1 MPDLPPFLSDRLPAT
16 RREMPIGAAPVG
28 VGRFAAFNATDHPMT
43 HSAANEH
50 ADAAKEQ
57 VSQVRSLP
65 HALRW
70 LPGTITILLTLMTLD
85 YLFNLGLLTVVTGLE
100 TQFYY
105 AVVAL
110 LLPLVYLLWP
120 IRASGQDKPVPWYDY
135 VLFLMTAIVGG
146 YFVVQAEPILE
157 RGWAFSAPEPAV
169 WFSYAYWLLILEAA
183 RRAGG
188 WPIALIVAVFS
199 CYPMVAD
206 VMPGPIQAFPST
218 PEQTAIYHT
227 MSTESIMGVP
237 LQAFA
242 GLVIGF
248 LIFGVV
254 LQKTGGG
261 AFFINLAFAL
271 LGHVRGGPAK
281 VSIFASGL
289 MGSMSGSV
297 ITNVLTTG
305 VLSIPAMRR
314 IGMGRSFAGGVE
326 ACASTGGVL
335 MPPVMGATA
344 FVMAMFLDVPYA
356 AVALAAAIPSVL
368 YFLGLF
374 IQIDAYAAR
383 HNIKGLPKIE
393 LPSVS
398 KTLKQGWY
406 FIFVF
411 ALLVWMLLVMQRE
424 AVAPF
429 YATALLL
436 VMNQFSKSHRWGWK
450 QVTDTLS
457 SAAKLFAELIAIL
470 AGVGMLVGALSMTGL
485 SGTIANDFIHLAG
498 GSMPLLLIMGALTS
512 FVLGIGM
519 TVTAAYIFLAVA
531 LAPALIQGGGL
542 DPMAVHMFI
551 LYWGMLSF
559 ITPPVALG
567 AFAAATVAGARPMET
582 GLQAMRLG
590 SVIYFI
596 PFMFVLN
603 PALIMQG
610 SMMQIAMVFFQAVL
624 GIVLFAS
631 AMQGYLIGVG
641 RLGHKPV
648 IESIIRTLVLIA
660 GLCVALPGGG
670 PIPLSNLQL
679 LTVGVAAGL
688 PAVLLARWSQ
698 RRQRDADLGTLTPH

>member
-1 MPDLPPFLSDRLPAT
+1 MTTATSPPESPRQLKEKVTHVRPLP
-16 RREMPIGAAPVG
+16 V
-28 VGRFAAFNATDHPMT
+28 
-43 HSAANEH
+43 
-50 ADAAKEQ
+50 
-57 VSQVRSLP
+57 
-65 HALRW
+65 ALRW
-70 LPGTITILLTLMTLD
+70 IPGAVTVVLMLITLD
-85 YLFNLGLLTVVTGLE
+85 YLFNLGWLRFVTGLE

-120 IRASGQDKPVPWYDY
+120 IKASLQYRPVPWYDY
-135 VLFLMTAIVGG
+135 ALSLVTLIVGG
-146 YFVVQAEPILE
+146 YFVYHAESILE
-157 RGWAFSAPEPAV
+157 RGWAFAAPDTAIIA
-169 WFSYAYWLLILEAA
+169 SYAWWLLIIEAA

-188 WPIALIVAVFS
+188 WPIAVIAATFS
-199 CYPMVAD
+199 LYPLVAD
-206 VMPGPIQAFPST
+206 IVPGPIQAFPST
-218 PEQTAIYHT
+218 LEETAMYHT

-248 LIFGVV
+248 LVFGVV
-254 LQKTGGG
+254 LQKSGGG
-261 AFFINLAFAL
+261 KFFIDLAFAL

-281 VSIFASGL
+281 VSIFSSGL

-297 ITNVLTTG
+297 ISNVLTTG

-356 AVALAAAIPSVL
+356 AVALAAIIPSIL

-383 HNIKGLPKIE
+383 HGIKGLPAEE
-393 LPSVS
+393 LPSLWQ
-398 KTLKQGWY
+398 TLKQGWY

-411 ALLVWMLLVMQRE
+411 ALLVWMLLIMQRE

-436 VMNQFSKSHRWGWK
+436 VLNQFSRRNRWGLRELGES
-450 QVTDTLS
+450 LS

-470 AGVGMLVGALSMTGL
+470 AAVGMLVGALSMTGL
-485 SGTIANDFIHLAG
+485 SGTIANDFIHIAG
-498 GSMPLLLIMGALTS
+498 GSVPLLLIMGALTS

-567 AFAAATVAGARPMET
+567 AFAAATVAGARPMAT

-596 PFMFVLN
+596 PFLFVLN

-610 SMMQIAMVFFQAVL
+610 EPLQIGLVFIQALV

-641 RLGHKPV
+641 RLGIGALHEIPA
-648 IESIIRTLVLIA
+648 RGLVLVA
-660 GLCVALPGGG
+660 GLLFALPGGG
-670 PIPLSNLQL
+670 MVPLSQIEL
-679 LTVGVAAGL
+679 LGSAMAALL

-698 RRQRDADLGTLTPH
+698 RHAGPRTAKMAPPVDS

>member
-1 MPDLPPFLSDRLPAT
+1 
-16 RREMPIGAAPVG
+16 
-28 VGRFAAFNATDHPMT
+28 
-43 HSAANEH
+43 
-50 ADAAKEQ
+50 
-57 VSQVRSLP
+57 
-65 HALRW
+65 
-70 LPGTITILLTLMTLD
+70 
-85 YLFNLGLLTVVTGLE
+85 
-100 TQFYY
+100 
-105 AVVAL
+105 
-110 LLPLVYLLWP
+110 
-120 IRASGQDKPVPWYDY
+120 
-135 VLFLMTAIVGG
+135 
-146 YFVVQAEPILE
+146 
-157 RGWAFSAPEPAV
+157 
-169 WFSYAYWLLILEAA
+169 
-183 RRAGG
+183 
-188 WPIALIVAVFS
+188 
-199 CYPMVAD
+199 
-206 VMPGPIQAFPST
+206 
-218 PEQTAIYHT
+218 
-227 MSTESIMGVP
+227 MGIP

-248 LIFGVV
+248 LVFGVV
-254 LQKTGGG
+254 LQKSGGG
-261 AFFINLAFAL
+261 KFFINLAFAL

-281 VSIFASGL
+281 VSIFSSGL

-297 ITNVLTTG
+297 ISNVLTTG

-314 IGMGRSFAGGVE
+314 IGMKRSFAGGVE

-344 FVMAMFLDVPYA
+344 FVMAMFLDVPYS
-356 AVALAAAIPSVL
+356 AVVLAAIIPSIL

-383 HNIKGLPKIE
+383 NDIKGLPTVE
-393 LPSVS
+393 LPSLWQ
-398 KTLKQGWY
+398 TLKEGWY

-436 VMNQFSKSHRWGWK
+436 ILNQLSRHNRWGW
-450 QVTDTLS
+450 QDLGDALS

-498 GSMPLLLIMGALTS
+498 GSVPLLLIMGALTS

-542 DPMAVHMFI
+542 DPMAVHLFI

-567 AFAAATVAGARPMET
+567 AFAAATVAGARPMTT

-596 PFMFVLN
+596 PFLFVLN

-610 SMMQIAMVFFQAVL
+610 EPLQVAMVFVQALAGV
-624 GIVLFAS
+624 VLFAS

-641 RLGHKPV
+641 RLGHGALQETV
-648 IESIIRTLVLIA
+648 IRALVLLS
-660 GLCVALPGGG
+660 GLTLALPGGG
-670 PIPLSNLQL
+670 MVPLSQIEL
-679 LTVGVAAGL
+679 LAISLAAL
-688 PAVLLARWSQ
+688 VPAVALTRLSQ
-698 RRQRDADLGTLTPH
+698 RHRQRSLTTNSRLN

>member
-1 MPDLPPFLSDRLPAT
+1 MTTDTAPVNAPQVKEKISQIRELPP
-16 RREMPIGAAPVG
+16 
-28 VGRFAAFNATDHPMT
+28 
-43 HSAANEH
+43 
-50 ADAAKEQ
+50 
-57 VSQVRSLP
+57 
-65 HALRW
+65 ALRW
-70 LPGTITILLTLMTLD
+70 VPATVTVLLMMMTLD
-85 YLFNLGLLTVVTGLE
+85 YLFNWGWLTFVTGLE

-110 LLPLVYLLWP
+110 LLPLVFLLWP
-120 IRASGQDKPVPWYDY
+120 MLSRQQDQPIPWYDY
-135 VLFLMTAIVGG
+135 LLSAVTLVIGG
-146 YFVVQAEPILE
+146 YFVYNAVSILE
-157 RGWAFSAPEPAV
+157 RGWAFSAPDTAIYA
-169 WFSYAYWLLILEAA
+169 SYAYWILIIEAA

-188 WPIALIVAVFS
+188 LPIAIIAGLFS
-199 CYPMVAD
+199 LYPLVAD
-206 VMPGPIQAFPST
+206 IVPGPIQAFPSSLS
-218 PEQTAIYHT
+218 ETAMYHT

-248 LIFGVV
+248 LVFGVV
-254 LQKTGGG
+254 LQKSGGG
-261 AFFINLAFAL
+261 KFFINLAFAL

-281 VSIFASGL
+281 VSIFSSGL

-297 ITNVLTTG
+297 ISNVLTTG

-344 FVMAMFLDVPYA
+344 FVMAMFLDVPYSTI
-356 AVALAAAIPSVL
+356 ALAAVIPSIL

-383 HNIKGLPKIE
+383 HNIKGLPAVE
-393 LPSVS
+393 LPSVWQ
-398 KTLKQGWY
+398 TLKEGWY

-411 ALLVWMLLVMQRE
+411 GLLVWMLLVMQRE

-436 VMNQFSKSHRWGWK
+436 VLNQLSRQNRWGWK
-450 QVTDTLS
+450 DVADTLS

-485 SGTIANDFIHLAG
+485 SGTIANDFINIAG
-498 GSMPLLLIMGALTS
+498 GSVPLLLIMGAVTS

-596 PFMFVLN
+596 PFLFVLN

-610 SMMQIAMVFFQAVL
+610 EPLMIVAVFIQAII

-631 AMQGYLIGVG
+631 AMQGYLMGVG
-641 RLGHKPV
+641 RLGYGMLQEAV
-648 IESIIRTLVLIA
+648 IRGLVLIA
-660 GLCVALPGGG
+660 GLLLAMPGGG
-670 PIPLSNLQL
+670 MVPLSQWELIGLAAAAL
-679 LTVGVAAGL
+679 LPGVA
-688 PAVLLARWSQ
+688 LARLSQ
-698 RRQRDADLGTLTPH
+698 RHHQRSLTANA

>member
-1 MPDLPPFLSDRLPAT
+1 
-16 RREMPIGAAPVG
+16 
-28 VGRFAAFNATDHPMT
+28 MT
-43 HSAANEH
+43 HT
-50 ADAAKEQ
+50 ADHNGTQQAKEKIRQ
-57 VSQVRSLP
+57 MRTLP
-65 HALRW
+65 LPLRW
-70 LPGTITILLTLMTLD
+70 IPGAVTVALLLMTLD
-85 YLFNLGLLTVVTGLE
+85 YLFNLGYLTFITGLE

-110 LLPLVYLLWP
+110 LLPLIYLLWP
-120 IRASGQDKPVPWYDY
+120 LTPAGQYRPIPWYDY
-135 VLFLMTAIVGG
+135 LLSAVTLVVSG
-146 YFVVQAEPILE
+146 YFVINAASILE
-157 RGWAFSAPEPAV
+157 RGWAFAAPDTALWV
-169 WFSYAYWLLILEAA
+169 SYAWWLLIIEAA

-188 WPIALIVAVFS
+188 WPIALIVTLFS
-199 CYPMVAD
+199 LYPLVAD
-206 VMPGPIQAFPST
+206 VMPGPIQAFPSSLS
-218 PEQTAIYHT
+218 ETAMYHT
-227 MSTESIMGVP
+227 MSTESIMGIP

-248 LIFGVV
+248 LVFGVV
-254 LQKTGGG
+254 LQKSGGG
-261 AFFINLAFAL
+261 KFFINLAFAL

-281 VSIFASGL
+281 VSIFSSGL

-297 ITNVLTTG
+297 ISNVLTTG

-314 IGMGRSFAGGVE
+314 IGMSRSFAGGVE

-344 FVMAMFLDVPYA
+344 FVMAMFLDVPYS
-356 AVALAAAIPSVL
+356 AVVLAAIIPSIL

-383 HNIKGLPKIE
+383 NDIKGLPTVE
-393 LPSVS
+393 LPSLWQ
-398 KTLKQGWY
+398 TLKEGWY

-436 VMNQFSKSHRWGWK
+436 VLNQLSKHNRWGL
-450 QVTDTLS
+450 QDLGDALS
-457 SAAKLFAELIAIL
+457 SSAKLFAELIAIL

-498 GSMPLLLIMGALTS
+498 GSIPLLLIMGALTS

-542 DPMAVHMFI
+542 DPMAVHLFI

-567 AFAAATVAGARPMET
+567 AFAAATVAGARPMST

-596 PFMFVLN
+596 PFLFVLN

-610 SMMQIAMVFFQAVL
+610 EPLKIALVFVQALV
-624 GIVLFAS
+624 GIVLFAA

-641 RLGHKPV
+641 RLGHGAIQETV
-648 IESIIRTLVLIA
+648 IRALVMVSGLTL
-660 GLCVALPGGG
+660 ALPGGG
-670 PIPLSNLQL
+670 MVPLTHVEL
-679 LTVGVAAGL
+679 LGISLAALL
-688 PAVLLARWSQ
+688 PGIALARLSQ
-698 RRQRDADLGTLTPH
+698 RHHQRSLTTHL

>member
-1 MPDLPPFLSDRLPAT
+1 MTTDTAPANAPQVKEKISQIRELPP
-16 RREMPIGAAPVG
+16 
-28 VGRFAAFNATDHPMT
+28 
-43 HSAANEH
+43 
-50 ADAAKEQ
+50 
-57 VSQVRSLP
+57 
-65 HALRW
+65 ALRW
-70 LPGTITILLTLMTLD
+70 VPAAVTVLLMMMTLD
-85 YLFNLGLLTVVTGLE
+85 YLFNWGWLTFVTGLE

-110 LLPLVYLLWP
+110 LLPLVFLLWP
-120 IRASGQDKPVPWYDY
+120 MLSRQQDQPIPWYDY
-135 VLFLMTAIVGG
+135 LLSAVTLLIGG
-146 YFVVQAEPILE
+146 YFVYNAVSILE
-157 RGWAFSAPEPAV
+157 RGWAFSAPDIAIYA
-169 WFSYAYWLLILEAA
+169 SYTYWILIIEAA

-188 WPIALIVAVFS
+188 LPIAIIAGLFS
-199 CYPMVAD
+199 LYPLVAD
-206 VMPGPIQAFPST
+206 IVPGPIQAFPSSLS
-218 PEQTAIYHT
+218 ETAMYHT

-248 LIFGVV
+248 LVFGVV
-254 LQKTGGG
+254 LQKSGGG
-261 AFFINLAFAL
+261 KFFINLAFAL

-281 VSIFASGL
+281 VSIFSSGL

-297 ITNVLTTG
+297 ISNVLTTG

-314 IGMGRSFAGGVE
+314 IGMSRSFAGGVE

-344 FVMAMFLDVPYA
+344 FVMAMFLDVPYSTI
-356 AVALAAAIPSVL
+356 ALAAVIPSIL

-383 HNIKGLPKIE
+383 HDVKGLPAAE
-393 LPSVS
+393 LPSVWQ
-398 KTLKQGWY
+398 TLKEGWY

-411 ALLVWMLLVMQRE
+411 GLLVWMLLVMQRE

-436 VMNQFSKSHRWGWK
+436 VLNQLSRQNRWGWK
-450 QVTDTLS
+450 DVADTLS

-485 SGTIANDFIHLAG
+485 SGTIANDFINIAG
-498 GSMPLLLIMGALTS
+498 GSVPLLLIMGAVTS

-596 PFMFVLN
+596 PFLFVLN

-610 SMMQIAMVFFQAVL
+610 EPLVIVAVFIQAII
-624 GIVLFAS
+624 GIILFAS
-631 AMQGYLIGVG
+631 AMQGYLMGVG
-641 RLGHKPV
+641 RLGYGMLQEAV
-648 IESIIRTLVLIA
+648 IRGLVLVA
-660 GLCVALPGGG
+660 GLLLALPGGG
-670 PIPLSNLQL
+670 MVPLSQWELIGLAAAAL
-679 LTVGVAAGL
+679 LPGVA
-688 PAVLLARWSQ
+688 LARLSQ
-698 RRQRDADLGTLTPH
+698 RHHQRSLTANA

>member
-1 MPDLPPFLSDRLPAT
+1 MTTDTSPASNQQVKEKISQIRKLPA
-16 RREMPIGAAPVG
+16 
-28 VGRFAAFNATDHPMT
+28 
-43 HSAANEH
+43 
-50 ADAAKEQ
+50 
-57 VSQVRSLP
+57 
-65 HALRW
+65 ALRW
-70 LPGTITILLTLMTLD
+70 VPASVTVILILMTLD
-85 YLFNLGLLTVVTGLE
+85 YLFNLGLLTFVTGLE

-110 LLPLVYLLWP
+110 LLPLVFLLWP
-120 IRASGQDKPVPWYDY
+120 MRNHQQEQPIPWYDY
-135 VLFLMTAIVGG
+135 VLSAITLIVGG
-146 YFVVQAEPILE
+146 YFVYNAVPILE
-157 RGWAFSAPEPAV
+157 RGWAFSAPDIAIYA
-169 WFSYAYWLLILEAA
+169 SYAYWVLIIEAA

-188 WPIALIVAVFS
+188 LPIAIIAGVFS
-199 CYPMVAD
+199 LYPLVAD
-206 VMPGPIQAFPST
+206 IVPGPIQAFPST
-218 PEQTAIYHT
+218 LEQTAMYHT

-248 LIFGVV
+248 LVFGVV
-254 LQKTGGG
+254 LQKSGGG
-261 AFFINLAFAL
+261 KFFINLAFAL

-281 VSIFASGL
+281 VSIFSSGL

-297 ITNVLTTG
+297 ISNVLTTG

-314 IGMGRSFAGGVE
+314 IGMSRSFAGGVE

-344 FVMAMFLDVPYA
+344 FVMAMFLDIPYS
-356 AVALAAAIPSVL
+356 AVALAAVIPSVL

-383 HNIKGLPKIE
+383 HDIKGLPAIE
-393 LPSVS
+393 LPSL
-398 KTLKQGWY
+398 KQTLKEGWY

-411 ALLVWMLLVMQRE
+411 ALLVWMLLIMQRE

-436 VMNQFSKSHRWGWK
+436 VLNQLSKHNRWGWAD
-450 QVTDTLS
+450 VADTLS

-485 SGTIANDFIHLAG
+485 SGTIANDFINIAG
-498 GSMPLLLIMGALTS
+498 GSVPLLLIMGAVTS

-567 AFAAATVAGARPMET
+567 AFAAATVAGARPMAT

-596 PFMFVLN
+596 PFLFVLN

-610 SMMQIAMVFFQAVL
+610 APLMIVAVFIQAVI
-624 GIVLFAS
+624 GIILFAS
-631 AMQGYLIGVG
+631 AMQGYLMGVG
-641 RLGHKPV
+641 RLGYGALQEIV
-648 IESIIRTLVLIA
+648 IRGLVLIA
-660 GLCVALPGGG
+660 GLLLALPGGG
-670 PIPLSNLQL
+670 MVPFSQWEL
-679 LTVGVAAGL
+679 VGLAVAALIPG
-688 PAVLLARWSQ
+688 VLLARWSQ
-698 RRQRDADLGTLTPH
+698 RHHQRSHNASVA

>member
-1 MPDLPPFLSDRLPAT
+1 
-16 RREMPIGAAPVG
+16 
-28 VGRFAAFNATDHPMT
+28 MT
-43 HSAANEH
+43 HT
-50 ADAAKEQ
+50 ADHNGTQQAKEKIRQ
-57 VSQVRSLP
+57 MRTLP
-65 HALRW
+65 LPLRW
-70 LPGTITILLTLMTLD
+70 IPGAVTVALLLMTLD
-85 YLFNLGLLTVVTGLE
+85 YLFNLGHLTFITGLE

-110 LLPLVYLLWP
+110 LLPLIYLLWP
-120 IRASGQDKPVPWYDY
+120 LTPAGQYRPIPWYDY
-135 VLFLMTAIVGG
+135 LLSAVTLVVSG
-146 YFVVQAEPILE
+146 YFVINADSILE
-157 RGWAFSAPEPAV
+157 RGWAFAAPDTALWV
-169 WFSYAYWLLILEAA
+169 SYAWWLLIIEAA

-188 WPIALIVAVFS
+188 WPIAVIVTLFS
-199 CYPMVAD
+199 LYPLVAD
-206 VMPGPIQAFPST
+206 MMPGPIQAFPSSLS
-218 PEQTAIYHT
+218 ETAMYHT
-227 MSTESIMGVP
+227 MSTESIMGIP

-248 LIFGVV
+248 LVFGVV
-254 LQKTGGG
+254 LQKSGGG
-261 AFFINLAFAL
+261 KFFINLAFAL

-281 VSIFASGL
+281 VSIFSSGL

-297 ITNVLTTG
+297 ISNVLTTG

-314 IGMGRSFAGGVE
+314 IGMSRSFAGGVE

-344 FVMAMFLDVPYA
+344 FVMAMFLDVPYS
-356 AVALAAAIPSVL
+356 AVVLAAIIPSIL

-383 HNIKGLPKIE
+383 NDIKGLPPVE
-393 LPSVS
+393 LPSLWQ
-398 KTLKQGWY
+398 TLKEGWY

-436 VMNQFSKSHRWGWK
+436 VLNQLSKHNRWGL
-450 QVTDTLS
+450 QDLGDALS
-457 SAAKLFAELIAIL
+457 SSAKLFAELIAIL

-498 GSMPLLLIMGALTS
+498 GSIPLLLIMGALTS

-542 DPMAVHMFI
+542 DPMAVHLFI

-567 AFAAATVAGARPMET
+567 AFAAATVAGARPMST

-596 PFMFVLN
+596 PFLFVLN

-610 SMMQIAMVFFQAVL
+610 EPLQIVLVFVQAL
-624 GIVLFAS
+624 AGIVLFAS

-641 RLGHKPV
+641 RLGHGAIQETV
-648 IESIIRTLVLIA
+648 IRALVMVSGLTL
-660 GLCVALPGGG
+660 ALPGGG
-670 PIPLSNLQL
+670 MVPLTHVEL
-679 LTVGVAAGL
+679 LGISLAALL
-688 PAVLLARWSQ
+688 PGIARARLSQ
-698 RRQRDADLGTLTPH
+698 RHHQRSLTTHL

>member
-1 MPDLPPFLSDRLPAT
+1 MNST
-16 RREMPIGAAPVG
+16 
-28 VGRFAAFNATDHPMT
+28 TDPT
-43 HSAANEH
+43 GETKNLG
-50 ADAAKEQ
+50 EQ
-57 VSQVRSLP
+57 VSKVRALP
-65 HALRW
+65 PALRW
-70 LPGTITILLTLMTLD
+70 LPGTLTVLLTLLTLD

-110 LLPLVYLLWP
+110 LLPLVFLLWP
-120 IRASGQDKPVPWYDY
+120 ALASGQDKPVPWYDY
-135 VLFLMTAIVGG
+135 LLFIAAVAVSG
-146 YFVVQAEPILE
+146 YFVVQAETILE
-157 RGWAFSAPEPAV
+157 RGWGFDAPAQAV
-169 WFSYAYWLLILEAA
+169 WMSYAFWLLILEAA

-188 WPIALIVAVFS
+188 WPIALIAALFS
-199 CYPMVAD
+199 CYPMIAD
-206 VMPGPIQAFPST
+206 IVPGPIQGFPST
-218 PEQTAIYHT
+218 LEQTAIYHT
-227 MSTESIMGVP
+227 MSTESVMGVP

-314 IGMGRSFAGGVE
+314 IGMSRSFAGGVE

-344 FVMAMFLDVPYA
+344 FVMAMFLDVPYGE
-356 AVALAAAIPSVL
+356 VALAAVIPSVL

-383 HNIKGLPKIE
+383 ENIKGIPKVE
-393 LPSVS
+393 LPSVRE
-398 KTLKQGWY
+398 TLKEGWY

-436 VMNQFSKSHRWGWK
+436 VINQFSRKHRWGWA
-450 QVTDTLS
+450 QVRETLG

-470 AGVGMLVGALSMTGL
+470 TAVGMLVGALSMTGL
-485 SGTIANDFIHLAG
+485 SGTIANDFIRLAG
-498 GSMPLLLIMGALTS
+498 GSVLLLLLMGALTS

-531 LAPALIQGGGL
+531 LAPALIQGGGM

-596 PFMFVLN
+596 PFLFVLN

-610 SMMQIAMVFFQAVL
+610 PVWEIALVFCQAVV

-631 AMQGYLIGVG
+631 AMQGYLIGIG
-641 RLGHKPV
+641 RLGHNLLT
-648 IESIIRTLVLIA
+648 ETLNRTLILIA
-660 GLCVALPGGG
+660 GLCLALPGGG
-670 PIPLSNLQL
+670 SIPFTHLQL
-679 LTVGVAAGL
+679 LIAGIATAV
-688 PAVLLARWSQ
+688 PAILLARWSQ
-698 RRQRDADLGTLTPH
+698 QRIVASRSALL

>member
-1 MPDLPPFLSDRLPAT
+1 MTTDTAPANAPQVKEKISQIRELPP
-16 RREMPIGAAPVG
+16 
-28 VGRFAAFNATDHPMT
+28 
-43 HSAANEH
+43 
-50 ADAAKEQ
+50 
-57 VSQVRSLP
+57 
-65 HALRW
+65 ALRW
-70 LPGTITILLTLMTLD
+70 VPAAVTVLLMMMTLD
-85 YLFNLGLLTVVTGLE
+85 YLFNWGWLTFVTGLE

-110 LLPLVYLLWP
+110 LLPLVFLLWP
-120 IRASGQDKPVPWYDY
+120 MLSRQQDQTIPWYDY
-135 VLFLMTAIVGG
+135 LLSAITLVIGG
-146 YFVVQAEPILE
+146 YFVYNAVSILE
-157 RGWAFSAPEPAV
+157 RGWAFSAPDTAIYA
-169 WFSYAYWLLILEAA
+169 SYAYWVLIIEAA

-188 WPIALIVAVFS
+188 LPIAIIAGLFS
-199 CYPMVAD
+199 LYPLVAD
-206 VMPGPIQAFPST
+206 IVPGPIQAFPSSLS
-218 PEQTAIYHT
+218 ETAMYHT

-248 LIFGVV
+248 LVFGVV
-254 LQKTGGG
+254 LQKSGGG
-261 AFFINLAFAL
+261 KFFINLAFAL

-281 VSIFASGL
+281 VSIFSSGL

-297 ITNVLTTG
+297 ISNVLTTG

-314 IGMGRSFAGGVE
+314 IGMSRSFAGGVE

-344 FVMAMFLDVPYA
+344 FVMAMFLDVPYSTI
-356 AVALAAAIPSVL
+356 ALAAVIPSIL

-383 HNIKGLPKIE
+383 HDVKGLPAVE
-393 LPSVS
+393 LPSVWQ
-398 KTLKQGWY
+398 TLKEGWY

-411 ALLVWMLLVMQRE
+411 GLLVWMLLVMQRE

-436 VMNQFSKSHRWGWK
+436 VLNQLSRQNRWGWK
-450 QVTDTLS
+450 DVADTLS

-485 SGTIANDFIHLAG
+485 SGTIANDFINIAG
-498 GSMPLLLIMGALTS
+498 GSVPLLLIMGAVTS

-596 PFMFVLN
+596 PFLFVLN

-610 SMMQIAMVFFQAVL
+610 EPLVIVAVFIQAII
-624 GIVLFAS
+624 GIILFAS
-631 AMQGYLIGVG
+631 AMQGYLMGVG
-641 RLGHKPV
+641 RLGYGMLQEAV
-648 IESIIRTLVLIA
+648 IRGLVLVA
-660 GLCVALPGGG
+660 GLLLALPGGG
-670 PIPLSNLQL
+670 MVPLSQWELIGLAAAAL
-679 LTVGVAAGL
+679 LPGVA
-688 PAVLLARWSQ
+688 LARLSQ
-698 RRQRDADLGTLTPH
+698 RHHQRSLTANA

>member
-1 MPDLPPFLSDRLPAT
+1 MNPTDPSGEARNVGEHISKVRALPR
-16 RREMPIGAAPVG
+16 G
-28 VGRFAAFNATDHPMT
+28 
-43 HSAANEH
+43 
-50 ADAAKEQ
+50 
-57 VSQVRSLP
+57 
-65 HALRW
+65 LRW
-70 LPGTITILLTLMTLD
+70 LPGSVTILLVLMTLD
-85 YLFNLGLLTVVTGLE
+85 YLFNVGWLRFVTGLE

-120 IRASGQDKPVPWYDY
+120 MFASGQDKPVPWYDY
-135 VLFLMTAIVGG
+135 ILFVVTAVVSG
-146 YFVVQAEPILE
+146 YFVINAETILE
-157 RGWAFSAPEPAV
+157 RGWGFDAPQQAV
-169 WFSYAYWLLILEAA
+169 WFSYAFWILIIEAA

-188 WPIALIVAVFS
+188 WPIALIVALFS

-206 VMPGPIQAFPST
+206 IMPGPIQAFPST
-218 PEQTAIYHT
+218 LEQAAVYHT
-227 MSTESIMGVP
+227 MSTESVMGVP

-254 LQKTGGG
+254 LQKSGGG

-314 IGMGRSFAGGVE
+314 IGMSRSFAGGVE

-344 FVMAMFLDVPYA
+344 FVMAMFLDVPYG
-356 AVALAAAIPSVL
+356 AVALAAVIPSVL

-383 HNIKGLPKIE
+383 NKIEGLPEAE
-393 LPSVS
+393 LPSV
-398 KTLKQGWY
+398 KQTLKEGWY

-436 VMNQFSKSHRWGWK
+436 VLNQFSKKHRWGWGE
-450 QVTDTLS
+450 VGDALG

-498 GSMPLLLIMGALTS
+498 GSVPLLLIMGAVTS

-610 SMMQIAMVFFQAVL
+610 PLWEIALVFCQAVL
-624 GIVLFAS
+624 GIILFAS
-631 AMQGYLIGVG
+631 AMQGYLISVG
-641 RLGHKPV
+641 RLGHNLLTEAV
-648 IESIIRTLVLIA
+648 IRTLILFA
-660 GLCVALPGGG
+660 GLCVAIPGGG
-670 PIPLSNLQL
+670 PIPFSHLQL
-679 LTVGVAAGL
+679 LIAGVAAAV
-688 PAVLLARWSQ
+688 PAILLARWSQ
-698 RRQRDADLGTLTPH
+698 QHIAPAPASAVSS

>member
-1 MPDLPPFLSDRLPAT
+1 MTTANTQGDSPQQVKEKISQIRQLPTWLNWIP
-16 RREMPIGAAPVG
+16 GAV
-28 VGRFAAFNATDHPMT
+28 TI
-43 HSAANEH
+43 
-50 ADAAKEQ
+50 
-57 VSQVRSLP
+57 
-65 HALRW
+65 ALM
-70 LPGTITILLTLMTLD
+70 LMTLD
-85 YLFNLGLLTVVTGLE
+85 YLFNLGMLNIVTGLE
-100 TQFYY
+100 TRFYY

-120 IRASGQDKPVPWYDY
+120 LRAAAQHGPIPWPIPWYDY
-135 VLFLMTAIVGG
+135 LLSAATLAVGG
-146 YFVVQAEPILE
+146 YFVFHADSILE
-157 RGWAFSAPEPAV
+157 RGWAFAAPDTAI
-169 WFSYAYWLLILEAA
+169 WASYAFWLLIIEAA

-188 WPIALIVAVFS
+188 WPIAVIVTAFS
-199 CYPMVAD
+199 LYPLVAD
-206 VMPGPIQAFPST
+206 VMPGPIQAFPSSL
-218 PEQTAIYHT
+218 EETAMYHT

-248 LIFGVV
+248 LVFGVV
-254 LQKTGGG
+254 LQKSGGG
-261 AFFINLAFAL
+261 KFFINLAFAL

-281 VSIFASGL
+281 VSIFSSGL

-297 ITNVLTTG
+297 ISNVLTTG

-356 AVALAAAIPSVL
+356 AVALAAVIPSVL

-383 HNIKGLPKIE
+383 HDIKGLPSEE
-393 LPSVS
+393 LPSLWATM
-398 KTLKQGWY
+398 KEGWY

-436 VMNQFSKSHRWGWK
+436 VLNQLSKHNRWGWK
-450 QVTDTLS
+450 DVGETLS
-457 SAAKLFAELIAIL
+457 GAARLFAELIAIL

-498 GSMPLLLIMGALTS
+498 GSVPLLLIMGALTS

-567 AFAAATVAGARPMET
+567 AFAAATVAGARPMAT

-596 PFMFVLN
+596 PFLFVLN

-610 SMMQIAMVFFQAVL
+610 EPLRIVLVFIQALV

-631 AMQGYLIGVG
+631 AMQGYLLWVG
-641 RLGHKPV
+641 RLGHGAVK
-648 IESIIRTLVLIA
+648 ETAIRALVLIS
-660 GLCVALPGGG
+660 GLTLALPGGG
-670 PIPLSNLQL
+670 MVPLSQL
-679 LTVGVAAGL
+679 ELLGISLATLVPGVLMAK
-688 PAVLLARWSQ
+688 WSQ
-698 RRQRDADLGTLTPH
+698 RHARNGSPEPGL

>member
-1 MPDLPPFLSDRLPAT
+1 MTTANDVPDVQQAKEKISHVRRLPPLLSWIPAAVT
-16 RREMPIGAAPVG
+16 V
-28 VGRFAAFNATDHPMT
+28 
-43 HSAANEH
+43 
-50 ADAAKEQ
+50 
-57 VSQVRSLP
+57 
-65 HALRW
+65 ALM
-70 LPGTITILLTLMTLD
+70 LMTLD
-85 YLFNLGLLTVVTGLE
+85 YLFNLGLLHFVTNLE
-100 TQFYY
+100 TRFYY

-120 IRASGQDKPVPWYDY
+120 MRATHHSRPIPWYDY
-135 VLFLMTAIVGG
+135 VLSAITLGVGG
-146 YFVVQAEPILE
+146 YFVYNAESILE
-157 RGWAFSAPEPAV
+157 RGWAFSAPDTAIIA
-169 WFSYAYWLLILEAA
+169 SYAYWILIIEAA
-183 RRAGG
+183 RRASG
-188 WPIALIVAVFS
+188 WPIAIIVAAFS
-199 CYPMVAD
+199 LYPLVAD

-218 PEQTAIYHT
+218 LEQAAMYHT

-248 LIFGVV
+248 LVFGVV
-254 LQKTGGG
+254 LQKSGGG
-261 AFFINLAFAL
+261 KFFINLAFAL

-281 VSIFASGL
+281 VSIFSSGL

-297 ITNVLTTG
+297 ISNVLTTG

-314 IGMGRSFAGGVE
+314 IGMSRSFSGGVE

-344 FVMAMFLDVPYA
+344 FVMAMFLDVPYS
-356 AVALAAAIPSVL
+356 AVALAAVIPSIL

-383 HNIKGLPKIE
+383 NDIKGLPTIE
-393 LPSVS
+393 LPSLWT
-398 KTLKQGWY
+398 TLKEGWY

-411 ALLVWMLLVMQRE
+411 ALLVWMLLIMQRE

-436 VMNQFSKSHRWGWK
+436 VLNQLSKHNRWGWK
-450 QVTDTLS
+450 DVSETLS
-457 SAAKLFAELIAIL
+457 SAARLFAELIAIL
-470 AGVGMLVGALSMTGL
+470 AGVGMLVGSLSMTGL

-498 GSMPLLLIMGALTS
+498 GSVPLLLLMGAATS

-531 LAPALIQGGGL
+531 LAPALINGGGL

-567 AFAAATVAGARPMET
+567 AFAAATIAGARPMAT

-596 PFMFVLN
+596 PFLFVLN

-610 SMMQIAMVFFQAVL
+610 EPLQIAMVFVQAVI

-641 RLGHKPV
+641 RLGRG
-648 IESIIRTLVLIA
+648 IFQEATIRTLVLLS
-660 GLCVALPGGG
+660 GLTLALPGGG
-670 PIPLSNLQL
+670 MIPLSQIEL
-679 LTVGVAAGL
+679 LGISIAAL
-688 PAVLLARWSQ
+688 IPAVIFARWGQ
-698 RRQRDADLGTLTPH
+698 RHATRITLPVNP

>member
-1 MPDLPPFLSDRLPAT
+1 MTTDTSPANNKQVKEKISQIRELPS
-16 RREMPIGAAPVG
+16 
-28 VGRFAAFNATDHPMT
+28 
-43 HSAANEH
+43 
-50 ADAAKEQ
+50 
-57 VSQVRSLP
+57 
-65 HALRW
+65 ALRW
-70 LPGTITILLTLMTLD
+70 VPATVTVILMLMTLD
-85 YLFNLGLLTVVTGLE
+85 YLFNLGLLTFVTGLE

-110 LLPLVYLLWP
+110 LLPLVFLLWP
-120 IRASGQDKPVPWYDY
+120 MRDSQQEQPIPWYDY
-135 VLFLMTAIVGG
+135 LLSAATLLVGG
-146 YFVVQAEPILE
+146 YFVYNAVPILE
-157 RGWAFSAPEPAV
+157 RGWAFSAPELAIYA
-169 WFSYAYWLLILEAA
+169 SYAYWVLIIEAA

-188 WPIALIVAVFS
+188 LPIAIIAGLFS
-199 CYPMVAD
+199 LYPLVAD
-206 VMPGPIQAFPST
+206 IVPGPIQAFPST
-218 PEQTAIYHT
+218 LEQTAMYHT

-248 LIFGVV
+248 LVFGVV
-254 LQKTGGG
+254 LQKSGGG
-261 AFFINLAFAL
+261 KFFINLAFAL

-281 VSIFASGL
+281 VAIFSSGL

-297 ITNVLTTG
+297 ISNVLTTG

-314 IGMGRSFAGGVE
+314 IGMSRSFAGGVE

-344 FVMAMFLDVPYA
+344 FVMAMFLDIPYS
-356 AVALAAAIPSVL
+356 AVALAAVIPSIL

-383 HNIKGLPKIE
+383 NDIKGLPAIE
-393 LPSVS
+393 LPSI
-398 KTLKQGWY
+398 KQTLKEGWY

-411 ALLVWMLLVMQRE
+411 GLLVWMLLVMQRE

-436 VMNQFSKSHRWGWK
+436 VLNQLSKHNRWGWK
-450 QVTDTLS
+450 DVTETLS

-485 SGTIANDFIHLAG
+485 SGTIANDFINIAG
-498 GSMPLLLIMGALTS
+498 GSVPLLLIMGAVTS

-596 PFMFVLN
+596 PFLFVLN

-610 SMMQIAMVFFQAVL
+610 EPWMIIAVFIQAVI
-624 GIVLFAS
+624 GIILFAS
-631 AMQGYLIGVG
+631 AMQGYLMGVG
-641 RLGHKPV
+641 RLGYGALQEIV
-648 IESIIRTLVLIA
+648 IRALVLIA
-660 GLCVALPGGG
+660 GLLLALPGGG
-670 PIPLSNLQL
+670 MVPLSQWELIGL
-679 LTVGVAAGL
+679 AAVALL
-688 PAVLLARWSQ
+688 PAVVLARLSQ
-698 RRQRDADLGTLTPH
+698 RHHQRSLTANA

>member
-1 MPDLPPFLSDRLPAT
+1 MTTATPPASPQQ
-16 RREMPIGAAPVG
+16 
-28 VGRFAAFNATDHPMT
+28 
-43 HSAANEH
+43 
-50 ADAAKEQ
+50 AKEKITQ
-57 VSQVRSLP
+57 IRTLP
-65 HALRW
+65 KPIRW
-70 LPGTITILLTLMTLD
+70 LPGAITTVLMLMTLD
-85 YLFNLGLLTVVTGLE
+85 YLFNIGWLTVVTGLE

-120 IRASGQDKPVPWYDY
+120 ISAAAQERPVPWYDY
-135 VLFLMTAIVGG
+135 LLSAITLVVGG
-146 YFVVQAEPILE
+146 YFVYYADSILQ
-157 RGWAFSAPEPAV
+157 RGWAFAAPDTAV
-169 WFSYAYWLLILEAA
+169 VASYAYWLLIIEAA

-188 WPIALIVAVFS
+188 WPIAIIVSCFS
-199 CYPMVAD
+199 LYPLVAD
-206 VMPGPIQAFPST
+206 IVPGPIQAFPSSL
-218 PEQTAIYHT
+218 EETAMYHT

-248 LIFGVV
+248 LVFGVV
-254 LQKTGGG
+254 LQKSGGG
-261 AFFINLAFAL
+261 KFFINLAFAL

-281 VSIFASGL
+281 VSIFSSGL

-297 ITNVLTTG
+297 ISNVLTTG

-314 IGMGRSFAGGVE
+314 IGMGRSFSGGVE

-344 FVMAMFLDVPYA
+344 FVMAMFLDVPYS
-356 AVALAAAIPSVL
+356 AVALAAVIPSVL

-383 HNIKGLPKIE
+383 HDIKGLPVVE
-393 LPSVS
+393 LPSLWQ
-398 KTLKQGWY
+398 TLKEGWY

-436 VMNQFSKSHRWGWK
+436 VLNQFSRHNRWGFK
-450 QVTDTLS
+450 ELGETLS

-485 SGTIANDFIHLAG
+485 SGTIANDFIHIAG
-498 GSMPLLLIMGALTS
+498 GSVPLLLIMGALTS

-567 AFAAATVAGARPMET
+567 AFAAATVAGARPMAT

-596 PFMFVLN
+596 PFLFVLN

-610 SMMQIAMVFFQAVL
+610 EPLQIGLVFVQALV

-641 RLGHKPV
+641 RLGV
-648 IESIIRTLVLIA
+648 GALYEIVVRGLVLVA
-660 GLCVALPGGG
+660 GLLFALPGGG
-670 PIPLSNLQL
+670 MVPLSQVELFGFAL
-679 LTVGVAAGL
+679 AAL
-688 PAVLLARWSQ
+688 VPAVLLARWSQ
-698 RRQRDADLGTLTPH
+698 RHAQPRAVSMPPTVDP

>member
-1 MPDLPPFLSDRLPAT
+1 MNSTPDATGETTNLS
-16 RREMPIGAAPVG
+16 
-28 VGRFAAFNATDHPMT
+28 
-43 HSAANEH
+43 
-50 ADAAKEQ
+50 EQ
-57 VSQVRSLP
+57 VSKVRALP
-65 HALRW
+65 PALRW
-70 LPGTITILLTLMTLD
+70 LPGTLTVLLTLLTLD

-110 LLPLVYLLWP
+110 LLPLVFLLWP
-120 IRASGQDKPVPWYDY
+120 ALASGQDKPVPWYDY
-135 VLFLMTAIVGG
+135 LLFIAAVVVAG
-146 YFVVQAEPILE
+146 YFVLKAETILE
-157 RGWAFSAPEPAV
+157 RGWGFDAPAQAV
-169 WFSYAYWLLILEAA
+169 WMSYAFWLLILEAA

-188 WPIALIVAVFS
+188 WPIALIAALFS
-199 CYPMVAD
+199 CYPMIAD
-206 VMPGPIQAFPST
+206 IVPGPIQGFPST
-218 PEQTAIYHT
+218 LEQTAIYHT
-227 MSTESIMGVP
+227 MSTESVMGVP

-314 IGMGRSFAGGVE
+314 IGMSRSFAGGVE

-344 FVMAMFLDVPYA
+344 FVMAMFLDVPYGE
-356 AVALAAAIPSVL
+356 VALAAVIPSVL

-383 HNIKGLPKIE
+383 ENIKGIPKDE
-393 LPSVS
+393 LPSV
-398 KTLKQGWY
+398 KQTLKEGWY

-436 VMNQFSKSHRWGWK
+436 VINQFSRKHRWGWA
-450 QVTDTLS
+450 QVRDTLG

-470 AGVGMLVGALSMTGL
+470 TAVGMLVGALSMTGL
-485 SGTIANDFIHLAG
+485 SGTIANDFIRLAG
-498 GSMPLLLIMGALTS
+498 GSVLLLLLMGALTS

-531 LAPALIQGGGL
+531 LAPALIQGGGM

-596 PFMFVLN
+596 PFLFVLN

-610 SMMQIAMVFFQAVL
+610 PAWEIALVFCQAVV

-631 AMQGYLIGVG
+631 AMQGYLIGIG
-641 RLGHKPV
+641 RLGHNLLT
-648 IESIIRTLVLIA
+648 ETLNRTLILIA
-660 GLCVALPGGG
+660 GLCLALPGGG
-670 PIPLSNLQL
+670 SIPFTHLQL
-679 LTVGVAAGL
+679 LIAGVATAV
-688 PAVLLARWSQ
+688 PAILLARWSQ
-698 RRQRDADLGTLTPH
+698 QRIAASQPPLA

>member
-1 MPDLPPFLSDRLPAT
+1 MTTDTAPANAPQVKEKISQIRELPP
-16 RREMPIGAAPVG
+16 
-28 VGRFAAFNATDHPMT
+28 
-43 HSAANEH
+43 
-50 ADAAKEQ
+50 
-57 VSQVRSLP
+57 
-65 HALRW
+65 ALRW
-70 LPGTITILLTLMTLD
+70 VPAAVTVLLMMMTLD
-85 YLFNLGLLTVVTGLE
+85 YLFNWGWLTFVTGLE

-110 LLPLVYLLWP
+110 LLPLVFLLWP
-120 IRASGQDKPVPWYDY
+120 MLSRQQDQPIPWYDY
-135 VLFLMTAIVGG
+135 LLSAVTLLIGG
-146 YFVVQAEPILE
+146 YFVYNAVSILE
-157 RGWAFSAPEPAV
+157 RGWAFSAPDIAIYA
-169 WFSYAYWLLILEAA
+169 SYTYWILIIEAA

-188 WPIALIVAVFS
+188 LPIAIIAGLFS
-199 CYPMVAD
+199 LYPLVAD
-206 VMPGPIQAFPST
+206 IVPGPIQAFPSSLS
-218 PEQTAIYHT
+218 ETAMYHT

-248 LIFGVV
+248 LVFGVV
-254 LQKTGGG
+254 LQKSGGG
-261 AFFINLAFAL
+261 KFFINLAFAL

-281 VSIFASGL
+281 VSIFSSGL

-297 ITNVLTTG
+297 ISNVLTTG

-314 IGMGRSFAGGVE
+314 IGMSRSFAGGVE

-344 FVMAMFLDVPYA
+344 FVMAMFLDVPYSTI
-356 AVALAAAIPSVL
+356 ALAAVIPSIL

-383 HNIKGLPKIE
+383 HDVKGLPAVE
-393 LPSVS
+393 LPSVWQ
-398 KTLKQGWY
+398 TLKEGWY

-411 ALLVWMLLVMQRE
+411 GLLVWMLLVMQRE

-436 VMNQFSKSHRWGWK
+436 VLNQLSRQNRWGWK
-450 QVTDTLS
+450 DVADTLS

-485 SGTIANDFIHLAG
+485 SGTIANDFINIAG
-498 GSMPLLLIMGALTS
+498 GSVPLLLIMGAVTS

-596 PFMFVLN
+596 PFLFVLN

-610 SMMQIAMVFFQAVL
+610 EPLMIVAVFIQAII
-624 GIVLFAS
+624 GIILFAS
-631 AMQGYLIGVG
+631 AMQGYLMGVG
-641 RLGHKPV
+641 RLGYGMLQEAV
-648 IESIIRTLVLIA
+648 IRGLVLVA
-660 GLCVALPGGG
+660 GLLLALPGGG
-670 PIPLSNLQL
+670 MVPLSQWELIGLAAAAL
-679 LTVGVAAGL
+679 LPGVA
-688 PAVLLARWSQ
+688 LARLSQ
-698 RRQRDADLGTLTPH
+698 RHHQRSLTANA

>member
-1 MPDLPPFLSDRLPAT
+1 MITDTSPA
-16 RREMPIGAAPVG
+16 
-28 VGRFAAFNATDHPMT
+28 N
-43 HSAANEH
+43 
-50 ADAAKEQ
+50 KQ
-57 VSQVRSLP
+57 QVREKISHVRPLP

-70 LPGTITILLTLMTLD
+70 IPATVTVALMLMTLD
-85 YLFNLGLLTVVTGLE
+85 YLFNIGWLTFVTGLE

-110 LLPLVYLLWP
+110 LLPLVFLLWP
-120 IRASGQDKPVPWYDY
+120 MRSRQQEQPIPWYDY
-135 VLFLMTAIVGG
+135 LLSAITLIIGG
-146 YFVVQAEPILE
+146 FFVYNAMPILE
-157 RGWAFSAPEPAV
+157 RGWAFAAPDMAIYS
-169 WFSYAYWLLILEAA
+169 SYAYWVLIIEAS

-188 WPIALIVAVFS
+188 LPIAIIAGAFS
-199 CYPMVAD
+199 LYPLVAD
-206 VMPGPIQAFPST
+206 IVPGPIQAFPST
-218 PEQTAIYHT
+218 LEQTAMYHT

-242 GLVIGF
+242 SLVIGF
-248 LIFGVV
+248 LVFGVV
-254 LQKTGGG
+254 LQKSGGG
-261 AFFINLAFAL
+261 KFFINLAFAL

-281 VSIFASGL
+281 VSIFSSGL

-297 ITNVLTTG
+297 ISNVLTTG

-314 IGMGRSFAGGVE
+314 IGMKRSFAGGVE

-344 FVMAMFLDVPYA
+344 FVMAMFLDISYST
-356 AVALAAAIPSVL
+356 VALAAVIPSVL

-383 HNIKGLPKIE
+383 NDLKGLPIDE
-393 LPSVS
+393 LPSLWRTI
-398 KTLKQGWY
+398 KKGWY

-411 ALLVWMLLVMQRE
+411 GLLVWMLLVMQRE

-436 VMNQFSKSHRWGWK
+436 VLNQLSKHNRWGWK
-450 QVTDTLS
+450 DVADTLS

-470 AGVGMLVGALSMTGL
+470 TAVGMLVGALSLTGL
-485 SGTIANDFIHLAG
+485 SGTIANDFINIAS
-498 GSMPLLLIMGALTS
+498 GSVPLLLIMGALTS

-542 DPMAVHMFI
+542 DPIAVHMFI

-582 GLQAMRLG
+582 GMQAMRLG

-596 PFMFVLN
+596 PFLFVLN

-610 SMMQIAMVFFQAVL
+610 TPLMIAAVFIQAVV
-624 GIVLFAS
+624 GIILFAS
-631 AMQGYLIGVG
+631 AMQGYLMGVG
-641 RLGHKPV
+641 RLGYGILQETIV
-648 IESIIRTLVLIA
+648 RGLILVS
-660 GLCVALPGGG
+660 GLLLALPGGG
-670 PIPLSNLQL
+670 MIPLSQWE
-679 LTVGVAAGL
+679 LTGLGAMALIPGVL
-688 PAVLLARWSQ
+688 MARLSQ
-698 RRQRDADLGTLTPH
+698 RHYQRSLAASI

>member
-1 MPDLPPFLSDRLPAT
+1 MTTDTAPANAPQVKEKISQIRELPP
-16 RREMPIGAAPVG
+16 
-28 VGRFAAFNATDHPMT
+28 
-43 HSAANEH
+43 
-50 ADAAKEQ
+50 
-57 VSQVRSLP
+57 
-65 HALRW
+65 ALRW
-70 LPGTITILLTLMTLD
+70 VPAAVTVLLMMMTLD
-85 YLFNLGLLTVVTGLE
+85 YLFNWGWLTFVTGLE

-110 LLPLVYLLWP
+110 LLPLVFLLWP
-120 IRASGQDKPVPWYDY
+120 MLSRQQDQTIPWYDY
-135 VLFLMTAIVGG
+135 LLSAITLVIGG
-146 YFVVQAEPILE
+146 YFVYNAVSILE
-157 RGWAFSAPEPAV
+157 RGWAFSAPDTAIYA
-169 WFSYAYWLLILEAA
+169 SYAYWVLIIEAA

-188 WPIALIVAVFS
+188 LPIAIIAGLFS
-199 CYPMVAD
+199 LYPLVAD
-206 VMPGPIQAFPST
+206 IVPGPIQAFPSSLS
-218 PEQTAIYHT
+218 ETAMYHT

-248 LIFGVV
+248 LVFGVV
-254 LQKTGGG
+254 LQKSGGG
-261 AFFINLAFAL
+261 KFFINLAFAL

-281 VSIFASGL
+281 VSIFSSGL

-297 ITNVLTTG
+297 ISNVLTTG

-314 IGMGRSFAGGVE
+314 IGMSRSFAGGVE

-344 FVMAMFLDVPYA
+344 FVMAMFLDVPYSTI
-356 AVALAAAIPSVL
+356 ALAAVIPSIL

-383 HNIKGLPKIE
+383 HDVKGLPAIE
-393 LPSVS
+393 LPSVWQ
-398 KTLKQGWY
+398 TLKEGWY

-411 ALLVWMLLVMQRE
+411 GLLVWMLLVMQRE

-436 VMNQFSKSHRWGWK
+436 VLNQLSRQNRWGWK
-450 QVTDTLS
+450 DVADTLS

-485 SGTIANDFIHLAG
+485 SGTIANDFINIAG
-498 GSMPLLLIMGALTS
+498 GSVPLLLIMGAVTS

-596 PFMFVLN
+596 PFLFVLN

-610 SMMQIAMVFFQAVL
+610 EPLVIVAVFIQAII
-624 GIVLFAS
+624 GIILFAS
-631 AMQGYLIGVG
+631 AMQGYLMGVG
-641 RLGHKPV
+641 RLGYGMLQEAV
-648 IESIIRTLVLIA
+648 IRGLVLVA
-660 GLCVALPGGG
+660 GLLLALPGGG
-670 PIPLSNLQL
+670 MVPLSQWELIGLAAAAL
-679 LTVGVAAGL
+679 LPGVA
-688 PAVLLARWSQ
+688 LARLSQ
-698 RRQRDADLGTLTPH
+698 RHHQRSLTANA

>member
-1 MPDLPPFLSDRLPAT
+1 MTPPTAPNESTRQLKEKVTHIRTLPL
-16 RREMPIGAAPVG
+16 
-28 VGRFAAFNATDHPMT
+28 
-43 HSAANEH
+43 
-50 ADAAKEQ
+50 
-57 VSQVRSLP
+57 
-65 HALRW
+65 ALRW
-70 LPGTITILLTLMTLD
+70 IPGAVTVVLMAMTLD
-85 YLFNLGLLTVVTGLE
+85 YLFNLGWLRFVTGLE

-120 IRASGQDKPVPWYDY
+120 ITPSLQHRPVPWYDY
-135 VLFLMTAIVGG
+135 ALSLATLIVGG
-146 YFVVQAEPILE
+146 YFVYHAESILE
-157 RGWAFSAPEPAV
+157 RGWAFAAPDTAILA
-169 WFSYAYWLLILEAA
+169 SYAWWLLIVEAA

-188 WPIALIVAVFS
+188 WPIAVIVAMFS
-199 CYPMVAD
+199 LYPLVAD
-206 VMPGPIQAFPST
+206 VVPGPIQAFPST
-218 PEQTAIYHT
+218 LEETAMYHT

-248 LIFGVV
+248 LVFGVV
-254 LQKTGGG
+254 LQRSGGG
-261 AFFINLAFAL
+261 KFFIDLAFAL

-281 VSIFASGL
+281 VSIFSSGL

-297 ITNVLTTG
+297 ISNVLTTG

-314 IGMGRSFAGGVE
+314 IGMGRSFSGGVE

-356 AVALAAAIPSVL
+356 AVALAAIIPSIL

-383 HNIKGLPKIE
+383 HDIKGLPAAE
-393 LPSVS
+393 LPSLWQ
-398 KTLKQGWY
+398 TLKQGWY

-436 VMNQFSKSHRWGWK
+436 VLNQFSRRNRWGWHEIGEA
-450 QVTDTLS
+450 LS

-485 SGTIANDFIHLAG
+485 SGTIANDFIHIAG
-498 GSMPLLLIMGALTS
+498 GSVPLLLIMGALTS

-567 AFAAATVAGARPMET
+567 AFAAATVAGARPMAT

-596 PFMFVLN
+596 PFLFVLN
-603 PALIMQG
+603 PALIMQAEPL
-610 SMMQIAMVFFQAVL
+610 QIGLVFVQAL
-624 GIVLFAS
+624 IGIVLFAS

-641 RLGHKPV
+641 RLGIGAV
-648 IESIIRTLVLIA
+648 SETVTRGLVLVA
-660 GLCVALPGGG
+660 GLLFALPGGG
-670 PIPLSNLQL
+670 MVPLSQL
-679 LTVGVAAGL
+679 ELFAFALAAL
-688 PAVLLARWSQ
+688 VPAVLLARWSQ
-698 RRQRDADLGTLTPH
+698 RLARPRSATLTPPIDS